1 MTKIYNKISSSAINC
16 KYVLYSGRIQLK
28 IYIIKIKPYLTKINA
43 YTKHY
48 LSNTSQQFEN
58 TNNTS
63 AKETERQL
71 ETYS

>member
-1 MTKIYNKISSSAINC
+1 MTKINNKISSSAINC
-16 KYVLYSGRIQLK
+16 MYVLYSGRVQQN
-28 IYIIKIKPYLTKINA
+28 IIKIKPYLTKINT

-58 TNNTS
+58 TNKTS